1 LPGQRVFSER
11 IRRGDALR
19 DATPEL
25 RLQAGDVVV
34 VSGRREVLVEIIGQA
49 AAEEVEDREALD
61 VPTAAYDVFVTS
73 KAFAGKTLEE
83 IARSAEPVR
92 SVFLRGVSRRGQ
104 EIPVGP
110 RTTIERADVLR
121 LIGPEHAVAKVA
133 AMAGQVV
140 RPTDSTDFVALARA
154 CGLGVTSRLG
164 LLLHRDFG
172 PWWSVR
178 ALALTRLELPATGHA
193 SAAEPGFDPCN
204 GCSAPCESACPGAA
218 IGVAGFDVA
227 RCASQRLR
235 SEACAVGCAAR
246 RACPVGGAHA
256 LRREDESVYAAASL
270 AWIRAGA
277 QAASR

>member
-1 LPGQRVFSER
+1 MGPGSPDIEASSAAPVLTPRGCGLPPAASNELER
-11 IRRGDALR
+11 AGFVVAGVLR
-19 DATPEL
+19 ARDY
-25 RLQAGDVVV
+25 DD
-34 VSGRREVLVEIIGQA
+34 LVPPAWRSA
-49 AAEEVEDREALD
+49 AWMPD
-61 VPTAAYDVFVTS
+61 
-73 KAFAGKTLEE
+73 
-83 IARSAEPVR
+83 ARSALVLGTAGGRFEAGWR
-92 SVFLRGVSRRGQ
+92 SAPSWQTESDPIDRFARGVLERFVRALDATAG
-104 EIPVGP
+104 
-110 RTTIERADVLR
+110 ERA
-121 LIGPEHAVAKVA
+121 GPSAKA
-133 AMAGQVV
+133 HLYCDRRAGSDG
-140 RPTDSTDFVALARA
+140 RPVFADFVTLARA
-154 CGLGVTSRLG
+154 CGLGVPSRLG

-193 SAAEPGFDPCN
+193 SAAAVEPGFDPCS

-218 IGVAGFDVA
+218 VGVAGFDVA

-235 SEACAVGCAAR
+235 SETCAVGCAAR